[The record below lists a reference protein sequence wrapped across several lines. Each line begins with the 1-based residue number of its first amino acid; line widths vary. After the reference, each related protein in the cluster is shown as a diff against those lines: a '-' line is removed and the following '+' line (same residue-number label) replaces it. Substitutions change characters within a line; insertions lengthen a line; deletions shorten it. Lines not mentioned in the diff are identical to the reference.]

1 MVSVKTIHSGTVF
14 AWFML
19 VVILRRIVMLAVA
32 MSAKRGKPFP
42 PGSRPPEDNKLIGK
56 QTTVVTDTS
65 SPIEF
70 TKDIRVT
77 KMINNDIENDPYFF
91 ILLLATAI
99 FSDSA
104 SQNCTRTIVYSIL
117 YLLIHIAYAVTYIM
131 VLQPWRSMMFAFGLP
146 LTVACSLDLV
156 ITMSLQPN

>member
-1 MVSVKTIHSGTVF
+1 MMVSIKTIQADTVF

-19 VVILRRIVMLAVA
+19 VVILQRIVMLAVA
-32 MSAKRGKPFP
+32 MSTRRGKPFP

-56 QTTVVTDTS
+56 QTTVTTDTS

-70 TKDIRVT
+70 TKDVRAT
-77 KMINNDIENDPYFF
+77 KTINNDTENDPYSF

-99 FSDSA
+99 SDSA

-117 YLLIHIAYAVTYIM
+117 YLIIRIVYAVTYIM
-131 VLQPWRSMMFAFGLP
+131 VLQPWRSIMFAFGLP
-146 LTVACSLDLV
+146 LTVACSLDLI

>member
-19 VVILRRIVMLAVA
+19 VVILRRTVMLAVA
-32 MSAKRGKPFP
+32 MSARRGKPFS

-56 QTTVVTDTS
+56 QTTVVTDTY
-65 SPIEF
+65 SPVEF
-70 TKDIRVT
+70 IKDVRATKT
-77 KMINNDIENDPYFF
+77 INNDTENDPYFF

-99 FSDSA
+99 SDSA

-117 YLLIHIAYAVTYIM
+117 YLFIRIAYAVTYIM
-131 VLQPWRSMMFAFGLP
+131 ALQPWRSMMFAFGLA
-146 LTVACSLDLV
+146 LTLACSLDLV